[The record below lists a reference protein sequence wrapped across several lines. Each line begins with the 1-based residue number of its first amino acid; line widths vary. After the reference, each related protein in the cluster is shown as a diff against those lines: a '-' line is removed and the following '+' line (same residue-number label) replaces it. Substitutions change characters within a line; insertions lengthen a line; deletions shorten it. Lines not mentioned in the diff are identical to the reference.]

1 MKKIISVLFA
11 LCLCMAAS
19 AQQHMKFMGIPLDGS
34 IDNFT
39 LKLKAKGVTYDAAKS
54 KILPPGSKL
63 YNGTFMGEKAT
74 FVVYFNTKSK
84 VVFGV
89 MVDMPFSSTELAYT
103 PFKNIAEQ
111 LLKKY
116 PKAVY
121 QANKNSK
128 GNMDGLSF
136 SIPNETE
143 TKRMGLIIQTLCP
156 SKSLLDDDCNINL
169 MYTDVENFQ
178 KSEAINNED
187 L

>member
-11 LCLCMAAS
+11 FCVCLSLS
-19 AQQHMKFMGIPLDGS
+19 AQEHMKFMGIPLNGTV
-34 IDNFT
+34 DNFT

-74 FVVYFNTKSK
+74 FVVYFNAKSK

-89 MVDMPFSSTELAYT
+89 MVDMSYSSTELAYI

-116 PKAVY
+116 PKSVY
-121 QANKNSK
+121 EANKDSK
-128 GNMDGLSF
+128 GDANGLTF
-136 SIPNETE
+136 SIPNEAE
-143 TKRMGLIIQTLCP
+143 TKRIGIIIQTLCP
-156 SKSLLDDDCNINL
+156 SKSLLKDDCTINL
-169 MYTDVENFQ
+169 TYTDVENFQ
-178 KSEAINNED
+178 KSETINNED